1 MGDLASAEERI
12 EAADQQLAADESE
25 EAASG
30 RDLRVLRQQLSA
42 MRLALVE
49 ARARLAEQEVRLTS
63 CPAEE
68 EEAGK
73 KQVGWWLGG
82 GVCAERTWPAL
93 QAMQGDT
100 AVGFARMAECRNNS
114 RCSSNNSCNT
124 MPSGRL
130 QPFVSPHAARCPS
143 PQALLLELQGCRED
157 VAQMRE
163 VQRKAA
169 ELAEENRQ
177 LQAR

>member
-49 ARARLAEQEVRLTS
+49 ARARLAEQEARLTS

-82 GVCAERTWPAL
+82 GVCRAN
-93 QAMQGDT
+93 
-100 AVGFARMAECRNNS
+100 MASVAGNAGGHC
-114 RCSSNNSCNT
+114 CGVCQD
-124 MPSGRL
+124 GR
-130 QPFVSPHAARCPS
+130 VS
-143 PQALLLELQGCRED
+143 
-157 VAQMRE
+157 
-163 VQRKAA
+163 
-169 ELAEENRQ
+169 
-177 LQAR
+177 